1 MLHDDPLVRLLRAAD
16 SVASPPEVSADL
28 PDRVRRRQSA
38 QIAKTRRI
46 NISAIVATTIV
57 LSIAGIGALWKSQPS
72 QRPIAIPT
80 DAPIPI
86 RTESNPSNIAQLLTA
101 AATVRKEADALESQI
116 QELENTANQEE
127 LHTQYRQLL
136 AQSVEHSITP
146 SGSDNAAMIGLC
158 QGDFY
163 WQQYED
169 REEAT
174 AAWQNVIDRFATTQW
189 AAVAQQ
195 RIQQLPMN

>member
-16 SVASPPEVSADL
+16 SIAGPPAVSADL
-28 PDRVRRRQSA
+28 PEQVRRRRLA
-38 QIAKTRRI
+38 QIAKTQRI
-46 NISAIVATTIV
+46 KVAAVTTVAVI
-57 LSIAGIGALWKSQPS
+57 LSITSIGTLWKPRPS
-72 QRPIAIPT
+72 ERPIAIPK
-80 DAPIPI
+80 DLPIPMQSE
-86 RTESNPSNIAQLLTA
+86 TNPANIAQLLTA
-101 AATVRKEADALESQI
+101 AATARKEADALEAQI
-116 QELENTANQEE
+116 QELQTTADHER

>member
-1 MLHDDPLVRLLRAAD
+1 MLHDDPLVRLLRTAD
-16 SVASPPEVSADL
+16 SVAGPPAVSSDL
-28 PDRVRRRQSA
+28 PERVRRRRSA
-38 QIAKTRRI
+38 QIAKSRRI
-46 NISAIVATTIV
+46 KLAAATATALV
-57 LSIAGIGALWKSQPS
+57 FSIAGVGTFWKSQRS
-72 QRPIAIPT
+72 QLPVAHS
-80 DAPIPI
+80 
-86 RTESNPSNIAQLLTA
+86 TESSIQEQSETNPANIAQILTA
-101 AATVRKEADALESQI
+101 AASLRKEADALETQI
-116 QELENTANQEE
+116 QELQATVNHER

-136 AQSVEHSITP
+136 TQSVEHSITP

-163 WQQYED
+163 WEQYED

-189 AAVAQQ
+189 AIIAQQ